1 MSLSEPKPMQYFYV
15 VHGIVPDLMA
25 CVAYR
30 RVGKSKIQA
39 QETRKV
45 IKCPY
50 CGGRLTDVGASA
62 KVELY
67 RHPAKGSVKCHGY
80 VKCQCCKD
88 EVGIILA

>member
-1 MSLSEPKPMQYFYV
+1 MNQSVSEAMQYFYV
-15 VHGIVPDLMA
+15 VHGTVPDIRA
-25 CVAYR
+25 RIVYR
-30 RVGKSKIQA
+30 RVGKAKSQT

-45 IKCPY
+45 IKCPH
-50 CGGRLTDVGASA
+50 CGGRLTDVGACA

-67 RHPAKGSVKCHGY
+67 RYPAKSSVQCHGY